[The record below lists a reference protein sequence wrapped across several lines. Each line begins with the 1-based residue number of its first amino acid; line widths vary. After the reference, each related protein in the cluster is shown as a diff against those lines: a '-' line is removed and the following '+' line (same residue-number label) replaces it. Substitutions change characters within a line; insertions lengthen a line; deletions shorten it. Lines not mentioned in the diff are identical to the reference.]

1 MTSIERRIRCL
12 EESSRAKTFPRT
24 LTDAERA
31 IRVAHLQLGTPVHE
45 AVMAIF
51 KRSED
56 ARNQKPV
63 EMPK

>member
-1 MTSIERRIRCL
+1 MTSIELRIRRL
-12 EESSRAKTFPRT
+12 EESSRDKTFPRT

-31 IRVAHLQLGTPVHE
+31 IRVAHVQSGTPLHE

-63 EMPK
+63 EVPT

>member
-1 MTSIERRIRCL
+1 MTSIELRIRRL

-31 IRVAHLQLGTPVHE
+31 VRVAHLQQGTPVHD

-51 KRSED
+51 KRSEE
-56 ARNQKPV
+56 ARNQKLV
-63 EMPK
+63 AMPR

>member
-1 MTSIERRIRCL
+1 MTSIELRIRRL
-12 EESSRAKTFPRT
+12 EESRVKAFPRT

-56 ARNQKPV
+56 ARNQKLV
-63 EMPK
+63 AMQR